1 MPEHPYNTSAPGH
14 GSPGAHTHTHR
25 HRDEWTDDSG
35 GEALQYDLKQTP
47 KTDVT

>member
-14 GSPGAHTHTHR
+14 ESLGTPTQTHQQR
-25 HRDEWTDDSG
+25 TDNSG
-35 GEALQYDLKQTP
+35 GEALQYDLEPTP

>member
-14 GSPGAHTHTHR
+14 GSPGAHTDR
-25 HRDEWTDDSG
+25 HIDEWTDDSG
-35 GEALQYDLKQTP
+35 GEALQYDLEPAP